1 MSRCFVASA
10 SHDELDAA
18 AFVAW
23 MKQNVEAARRE
34 RQQLQAKEEAEK
46 QSAVRKRLSKQTG
59 SVSTRSGRSVS
70 RQERQGV
77 SSQKSRSTR
86 RSSRERPSRK
96 SFNVSEIGGRKI
108 SLEVQESASDT
119 EVGRPSPL
127 PSDQGTPEELHST
140 QLLERSVNLEESPSA
155 HELEG
160 SSNPKESP
168 GTQLLEK
175 SSIAEGSLDTQLLEK
190 SHTSEGSPR
199 TQLLEK
205 SHTSEGSP
213 RTQLLEKSHTPDGS
227 PVTQL
232 LEGSDIASDQLQMDS
247 STPKD
252 SPVTHV
258 LESAASQR
266 QKSLDSRKES
276 SGRRMEDSNTS
287 AFKRPRPSYLE
298 PTDQATST
306 YVEVSFLKFDSTSS
320 DDQGTGREA
329 SRQVHRSASREV
341 GEEDPHE
348 GSIDGDQNME
358 MDAQDAIAKESMQ
371 FAPAPTVSAK
381 KRPTNTTPKKRKMC
395 VSMYWQRTV
404 HSVLIT
410 C

>member
-1 MSRCFVASA
+1 MLCCPSA

-59 SVSTRSGRSVS
+59 SASTRFGRSVS
-70 RQERQGV
+70 RQEGQGL
-77 SSQKSRSTR
+77 SPQKSRSTR
-86 RSSRERPSRK
+86 RSLRERPSRK

-127 PSDQGTPEELHST
+127 PSDQGTPEERHST

-160 SSNPKESP
+160 SSSPKKSH

-175 SSIAEGSLDTQLLEK
+175 SSIPEGSLDTQLLEK
-190 SHTSEGSPR
+190 SHTS
-199 TQLLEK
+199 
-205 SHTSEGSP
+205 
-213 RTQLLEKSHTPDGS
+213 DGS

-232 LEGSDIASDQLQMDS
+232 LEGSDIASGQLQMDS

-252 SPVTHV
+252 SPVTHL
-258 LESAASQR
+258 LESTASQQ
-266 QKSLDSRKES
+266 QKSLDSQKES

-298 PTDQATST
+298 PIDQATST
-306 YVEVSFLKFDSTSS
+306 YVEVSCLKFDSTSS

-348 GSIDGDQNME
+348 GSIDGDQNVE
-358 MDAQDAIAKESMQ
+358 MDAQDVAAKESIQ
-371 FAPAPTVSAK
+371 SAPVPTVSAK
-381 KRPTNTTPKKRKMC
+381 KRPSNTTPKKRKKC
-395 VSMYWQRTV
+395 VSMCWQKTV
-404 HSVLIT
+404 HFVLIT
-410 C
+410 RRC

>member
-1 MSRCFVASA
+1 MLCCPSA

-59 SVSTRSGRSVS
+59 SASTRFGRSVS
-70 RQERQGV
+70 RQEGQGL
-77 SSQKSRSTR
+77 SPQKSRSTR
-86 RSSRERPSRK
+86 RSLRERPSRK

-127 PSDQGTPEELHST
+127 PSDQGTPEERHST
-140 QLLERSVNLEESPSA
+140 QLLERSVNLEESPA

-160 SSNPKESP
+160 SSSPKKSH

-175 SSIAEGSLDTQLLEK
+175 SSIPEGSLDTQLLEK
-190 SHTSEGSPR
+190 SNTSDRSPV

-205 SHTSEGSP
+205 SHTSDGSP
-213 RTQLLEKSHTPDGS
+213 VTQLLEKSHTSDGS

-232 LEGSDIASDQLQMDS
+232 LEGSDIASGQLQMDS

-252 SPVTHV
+252 SPVTHL
-258 LESAASQR
+258 LESTASQQ

-298 PTDQATST
+298 PIDQATST
-306 YVEVSFLKFDSTSS
+306 YVEVSCLKFDSTSS

-348 GSIDGDQNME
+348 GSIDGDQNVE
-358 MDAQDAIAKESMQ
+358 MDAQDVATKESMQ
-371 FAPAPTVSAK
+371 SAPVPTVSAK
-381 KRPTNTTPKKRKMC
+381 KRPSNTTPKKRKKC
-395 VSMYWQRTV
+395 VSMCWQKTV

-410 C
+410 RRC

>member
-1 MSRCFVASA
+1 
-10 SHDELDAA
+10 
-18 AFVAW
+18 

-213 RTQLLEKSHTPDGS
+213 RTQLLEKSHTSEGSPRTQLLEKSHTPDGS

-232 LEGSDIASDQLQMDS
+232 LEGSDIASGQLQMDS

-276 SGRRMEDSNTS
+276 SGRWMEDSNTS

-358 MDAQDAIAKESMQ
+358 MDAQDATAKESMQ
-371 FAPAPTVSAK
+371 FAPVPTVSAK

>member
-1 MSRCFVASA
+1 MVLLLCCPSA

-59 SVSTRSGRSVS
+59 SASTRFGRSVS
-70 RQERQGV
+70 RQEGQGL
-77 SSQKSRSTR
+77 SPQKSRSTR
-86 RSSRERPSRK
+86 RSLRERPSRK

-127 PSDQGTPEELHST
+127 PSDQGTPEERHST

-160 SSNPKESP
+160 SSSPKKSH

-175 SSIAEGSLDTQLLEK
+175 SSIPEGSLDTQLLEK
-190 SHTSEGSPR
+190 SHTPDGSPVM
-199 TQLLEK
+199 QLLEK
-205 SHTSEGSP
+205 SHTS
-213 RTQLLEKSHTPDGS
+213 DGS

-232 LEGSDIASDQLQMDS
+232 LEGSDIASGQLQMDS

-252 SPVTHV
+252 SPVTHL
-258 LESAASQR
+258 LESTASQQ
-266 QKSLDSRKES
+266 QKSLDSQKES

-298 PTDQATST
+298 PIDQATST
-306 YVEVSFLKFDSTSS
+306 YVEVSCLKFDSTSS

-348 GSIDGDQNME
+348 GSIDGDQNVE
-358 MDAQDAIAKESMQ
+358 MDAQDVATKESMQ
-371 FAPAPTVSAK
+371 SAPVPTVSAK
-381 KRPTNTTPKKRKMC
+381 KRPSNTTPKKRKKC
-395 VSMYWQRTV
+395 VSMCWQKTV

-410 C
+410 RRC

>member
-1 MSRCFVASA
+1 MLCCPSA

-59 SVSTRSGRSVS
+59 SASTRFGRSVS
-70 RQERQGV
+70 RQEGQGL
-77 SSQKSRSTR
+77 SPQKSRSTR
-86 RSSRERPSRK
+86 RSLRERPSRK

-127 PSDQGTPEELHST
+127 PSDQGTPEERHST
-140 QLLERSVNLEESPSA
+140 QLLERSVNLEEFPSA

-160 SSNPKESP
+160 SSSPKKSP
-168 GTQLLEK
+168 GTLLLEK
-175 SSIAEGSLDTQLLEK
+175 SSIPEGSLDTQLLEK
-190 SHTSEGSPR
+190 SQTSDGSPV

-205 SHTSEGSP
+205 SHTS
-213 RTQLLEKSHTPDGS
+213 DGS

-232 LEGSDIASDQLQMDS
+232 LEGSDIVSGQLQMDS

-252 SPVTHV
+252 SPVTHL
-258 LESAASQR
+258 LESTASQQ

-298 PTDQATST
+298 PIDQATST
-306 YVEVSFLKFDSTSS
+306 YVEVSCLKFDSTSS

-348 GSIDGDQNME
+348 GSIDGDQNVE
-358 MDAQDAIAKESMQ
+358 MDAQDVAAKESIQ
-371 FAPAPTVSAK
+371 SAPVPTVSAK
-381 KRPTNTTPKKRKMC
+381 KRPSNTTPKKRKKC
-395 VSMYWQRTV
+395 VSMCWQKTV

-410 C
+410 R

>member
-1 MSRCFVASA
+1 MVLLLCCPSA

-59 SVSTRSGRSVS
+59 SASTRFGRSVS
-70 RQERQGV
+70 RQEGQGL
-77 SSQKSRSTR
+77 SPQKSRSTR
-86 RSSRERPSRK
+86 RSLRERPSRK

-127 PSDQGTPEELHST
+127 PSDQGTPEERHST

-155 HELEG
+155 HELKG
-160 SSNPKESP
+160 SSSPKKSH

-175 SSIAEGSLDTQLLEK
+175 SSIPEESLDTQLLEK
-190 SHTSEGSPR
+190 SHTSDRSPV

-205 SHTSEGSP
+205 SHTS
-213 RTQLLEKSHTPDGS
+213 DGS

-232 LEGSDIASDQLQMDS
+232 LEGSDIASGQLQMDS

-252 SPVTHV
+252 SPVTHL
-258 LESAASQR
+258 LESTASQQ

-298 PTDQATST
+298 PIDQATST
-306 YVEVSFLKFDSTSS
+306 YVEVSYLKFDSTSS

-348 GSIDGDQNME
+348 GSIDGDQNVE
-358 MDAQDAIAKESMQ
+358 MDAQDATAKESMQ
-371 FAPAPTVSAK
+371 SAPVPTVSAK
-381 KRPTNTTPKKRKMC
+381 KRPSNTTPKKRKKC
-395 VSMYWQRTV
+395 VSMCWQKTV

-410 C
+410 RRC